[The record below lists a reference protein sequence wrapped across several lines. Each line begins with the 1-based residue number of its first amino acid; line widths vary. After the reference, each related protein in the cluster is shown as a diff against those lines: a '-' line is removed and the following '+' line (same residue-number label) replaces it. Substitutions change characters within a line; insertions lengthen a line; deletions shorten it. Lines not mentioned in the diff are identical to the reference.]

1 MEQERFASG
10 MWSGIFVFAE
20 FVILYR
26 RGVFHEM
33 ESLLEKGW
41 GGFLIDAVVYAAG
54 LAVVT
59 ALVCSTVIFRS
70 EYFGVR
76 FDSDDAIQ
84 KESGHVAKKG
94 LLIAGIFYAIV
105 LAVII
110 F

>member
-1 MEQERFASG
+1 MKQERFSSG

-26 RGVFHEM
+26 RGVFFEM
-33 ESLLEKGW
+33 ERLLEKGW
-41 GGFLIDAVVYAAG
+41 GGFLIDAVAYAVG
-54 LAVVT
+54 LAIVT

-76 FDSDDAIQ
+76 FESNEEIQ
-84 KESGHVAKKG
+84 KESGHVAKVG
-94 LLIAGIFYAIV
+94 LLIAGIFYAIMM
-105 LAVII
+105 AFII